1 VKVSAVFTGLWQ
13 DRRFLTFWSAQTV
26 SELGDRISD
35 LALPLIA
42 VTVLN
47 ATPEQVGLLTA
58 AVWLP
63 NLVSLM
69 IGSWVDQR
77 PDKRRLM
84 IFADLARLVI
94 LLTLP
99 TAYWSG
105 LMSLGQLYVV
115 AFLAAPLRSCSTR
128 PIPRSSCGW

>member
-63 NLVSLM
+63 NLVSLV

-84 IFADLARLVI
+84 IFADLARLVKHN
-94 LLTLP
+94 THP
-99 TAYWSG
+99 TPKLY
-105 LMSLGQLYVV
+105 GQ
-115 AFLAAPLRSCSTR
+115 
-128 PIPRSSCGW
+128 I